1 VERIY
6 EQLEG
11 VAMMEN
17 TRISSNLEEPF
28 DFGNNKA
35 IGGVYSLGL
44 EDGSSVRIILFSNQ
58 EDTPYGQ
65 FMFYIDYVW
74 LTFFESTKA
83 GADVPGSG
91 PVVLDRF
98 LAKGTIIVASLK
110 LISVSYE
117 PIQRQP

>member
-1 VERIY
+1 MERVY

-11 VAMMEN
+11 VAMTEN

-28 DFGNNKA
+28 DFGNNNKA
-35 IGGVYSLGL
+35 IGGEYFLGL
-44 EDGSSVRIILFSNQ
+44 EDGSSVRIILYPDQ

-74 LTFFESTKA
+74 LTFFETKRT

-98 LAKGTIIVASLK
+98 LAKGTVIFASLK
-110 LISVSYE
+110 LTSVSYE
-117 PIQRQP
+117 PI